1 MTSDLQRPRSW
12 PWLPLSRRALPG
24 ALLGLTAAARAQLP
38 SGDDPEASPRWR
50 AVRKSLFADRPI
62 DSAPTA
68 SLVLTAPRRADD
80 PAFVPMALRSTLTPG
95 TSGASSTSGTTQ
107 SVQRLTLVIDNNP
120 SPVAAVIDLPPDGA
134 LPDIETRT
142 RVDEYTFVRAIAETR
157 DGRLMMATRFV
168 KASGGCSAPPGGDEA
183 AVQAAMGRMLWRA
196 DPAEVS
202 ASLASSAPLTVQWMV
217 HHPNHSGLAMNQAT
231 RQFTPAQF
239 VRSVRLWQGERL
251 LLSAEV
257 DFALSENPT
266 LRFRFVPRG
275 TGDLRA
281 EAIDT
286 FDRRFSGSI
295 ALKDLR

>member
-1 MTSDLQRPRSW
+1 MNARPDRLH
-12 PWLPLSRRALPG
+12 PTRRALP
-24 ALLGLTAAARAQLP
+24 ATLLGLAAAARAQLP
-38 SGDDPEASPRWR
+38 AGDDPEASPRWQ
-50 AVRKSLFADRPI
+50 AVRAALFGNRPI
-62 DSAPTA
+62 DSAPGGQV
-68 SLVLTAPRRADD
+68 VLTAPRRADD
-80 PAFVPMALRSTLTPG
+80 PAFVPMALRSTPG
-95 TSGASSTSGTTQ
+95 TLHPDTTQ

-157 DGRLMMATRFV
+157 DGRLLMATRFV
-168 KASGGCSAPPGGDEA
+168 KASGGCSAPPGGDDA

-202 ASLASSAPLTVQWMV
+202 ASLASGTPLTVQWMV

-239 VRSVRLWQGERL
+239 VRSMRLWQGERL

-275 TGDLRA
+275 TGELRA

>member
-1 MTSDLQRPRSW
+1 MTADRQRPQPR

-24 ALLGLTAAARAQLP
+24 ALLGLTAVARAQLP
-38 SGDDPEASPRWR
+38 AGDDPEASPRWQM
-50 AVRKSLFADRPI
+50 VRKSLFADRPI
-62 DSAPTA
+62 DSTPTA
-68 SLVLTAPRRADD
+68 SLMLTAPRRADD

-95 TSGASSTSGTTQ
+95 ATQ

-202 ASLASSAPLTVQWMV
+202 ASLASGTPLTVQWMV

-251 LLSAEV
+251 LLAAEV

-275 TGDLRA
+275 TDDLRA

-286 FDRRFSGSI
+286 FDRRFSGSV

>member
-1 MTSDLQRPRSW
+1 MTRPLQR
-12 PWLPLSRRALPG
+12 LPQRLTLTRRALPA
-24 ALLGLTAAARAQLP
+24 ALLGCVAAARAQLP
-38 SGDDPEASPRWR
+38 AGDDPEASPRWQ
-50 AVRKSLFADRPI
+50 AVRRALFGSRPI
-62 DSAPTA
+62 DSTA
-68 SLVLTAPRRADD
+68 TVPLGLTAPRRADD
-80 PAFVPMALRSTLTPG
+80 PAFVPMALRSTLAP
-95 TSGASSTSGTTQ
+95 GTTQ
-107 SVQRLTLVIDNNP
+107 SVQRLTLLIDNNP
-120 SPVAAVIDLPPDGA
+120 SPIAAAVELPPDGA
-134 LPDIETRT
+134 WPDIETRT

-157 DGRLMMATRFV
+157 DGRLLMATRFV
-168 KASGGCSAPPGGDEA
+168 KASGGCSAPAGGDEA
-183 AVQAAMGRMLWRA
+183 ALQAAMGRMLWRA
-196 DPAEVS
+196 DQAEVS
-202 ASLASSAPLTVQWMV
+202 ASLAGGMPLTVQWMV

>member
-1 MTSDLQRPRSW
+1 MNTPADRLQ
-12 PWLPLSRRALPG
+12 LTRRAFQAG
-24 ALLGLTAAARAQLP
+24 LLGLTAAARAQLP
-38 SGDDPEASPRWR
+38 AGDDPDASPRWQTVR
-50 AVRKSLFADRPI
+50 AALFGHRPI
-62 DSAPTA
+62 DSAPA
-68 SLVLTAPRRADD
+68 AGQIALAAPRRADD
-80 PAFVPMALRSTLTPG
+80 SAFVPMALRSTLAPD
-95 TSGASSTSGTTQ
+95 TTQ

-120 SPVAAVIDLPPDGA
+120 SPVAAVVELPPDGA

-157 DGRLMMATRFV
+157 DGRLLMATRFV

-196 DPAEVS
+196 DSAEVS
-202 ASLASSAPLTVQWMV
+202 ASLASGTPLTVQWMV

-275 TGDLRA
+275 TGALRA
-281 EAIDT
+281 EAVDT

>member
-1 MTSDLQRPRSW
+1 MTADRQRLRPR

-24 ALLGLTAAARAQLP
+24 ALLGLTAVARAQLP
-38 SGDDPEASPRWR
+38 AGDDPEASPRWQM
-50 AVRKSLFADRPI
+50 VRRSLFADRPI

-68 SLVLTAPRRADD
+68 SIVLTAPRRADD

-95 TSGASSTSGTTQ
+95 TSGTTQ

-157 DGRLMMATRFV
+157 DGRLLMATRFV

-202 ASLASSAPLTVQWMV
+202 ASLASGTPLTVQWMV
-217 HHPNHSGLAMNQAT
+217 HHPNHSGLAMDQAT

-266 LRFRFVPRG
+266 LRFRFVPSG

-281 EAIDT
+281 EAVDT

>member
-1 MTSDLQRPRSW
+1 MNTPADRLQ
-12 PWLPLSRRALPG
+12 LTRRAFPT

-38 SGDDPEASPRWR
+38 AGDDPDASPRWQTVR
-50 AVRKSLFADRPI
+50 AALFGHRPI
-62 DSAPTA
+62 DSAPA
-68 SLVLTAPRRADD
+68 AGQIALAAPRRADD
-80 PAFVPMALRSTLTPG
+80 PALVPMALRSTLVPD
-95 TSGASSTSGTTQ
+95 TTQ

-120 SPVAAVIDLPPDGA
+120 SPVAAVVELPPDGA

-157 DGRLMMATRFV
+157 DGRLLMATRFV

-202 ASLASSAPLTVQWMV
+202 ASLASGTPLTVQWMV

-275 TGDLRA
+275 TGALRA
-281 EAIDT
+281 EAVDT

>member
-1 MTSDLQRPRSW
+1 MNARPDRLH
-12 PWLPLSRRALPG
+12 PTRRALPFT
-24 ALLGLTAAARAQLP
+24 LLGLAAAARAQLP
-38 SGDDPEASPRWR
+38 AGDDPEASPRWR
-50 AVRKSLFADRPI
+50 AVRAALFGNRPI
-62 DSAPTA
+62 DSAPTG
-68 SLVLTAPRRADD
+68 LIVLNAPRRADD
-80 PAFVPMALRSTLTPG
+80 PAFVPMSLRSTPG
-95 TSGASSTSGTTQ
+95 TLHPDTTQ
-107 SVQRLTLVIDNNP
+107 SVQRLTLLIDNNP
-120 SPVAAVIDLPPDGA
+120 SPVAAVIELPPGGA

-157 DGRLMMATRFV
+157 DGRLLMATRFV

-202 ASLASSAPLTVQWMV
+202 ASLASGTPLTVQWMV

-266 LRFRFVPRG
+266 LRFHFVPRG
-275 TGDLRA
+275 TDELRA
-281 EAIDT
+281 EAVDT

>member
-1 MTSDLQRPRSW
+1 MTADRQRLRPR
-12 PWLPLSRRALPG
+12 PWLHLSRRALPG
-24 ALLGLTAAARAQLP
+24 ALLCLTAVARAQLP
-38 SGDDPEASPRWR
+38 AGDDPEASPRWQM
-50 AVRKSLFADRPI
+50 VRRSLFADRPI
-62 DSAPTA
+62 DSAPTTA
-68 SLVLTAPRRADD
+68 LVLTAPRRADD

-95 TSGASSTSGTTQ
+95 TSGTTQ

-120 SPVAAVIDLPPDGA
+120 SPVAAVIDLPLEGA

-157 DGRLMMATRFV
+157 DGRLLMATRFV
-168 KASGGCSAPPGGDEA
+168 KASGGCSAPPGGDEV

-202 ASLASSAPLTVQWMV
+202 ASLASGTPLTVQWMV
-217 HHPNHSGLAMNQAT
+217 HHPNHSGLAMDQAT

-286 FDRRFSGSI
+286 FDRRFSGSV

>member
-1 MTSDLQRPRSW
+1 MNTPADRLQ
-12 PWLPLSRRALPG
+12 LTRRAFQAG
-24 ALLGLTAAARAQLP
+24 LLGLTAAARAQLP
-38 SGDDPEASPRWR
+38 AGDDPDASPRWQTVR
-50 AVRKSLFADRPI
+50 AALFGHRPI
-62 DSAPTA
+62 DSAPA
-68 SLVLTAPRRADD
+68 AGQIALAAPRRADD
-80 PAFVPMALRSTLTPG
+80 PAFVPMALRSTLAPD
-95 TSGASSTSGTTQ
+95 TTQ

-120 SPVAAVIDLPPDGA
+120 SPVAAVVELPPDGA

-157 DGRLMMATRFV
+157 DGRLLMATRFV

-202 ASLASSAPLTVQWMV
+202 ASLASGTPLTVQWMV

-275 TGDLRA
+275 TDALRA
-281 EAIDT
+281 EAVDT

>member
-1 MTSDLQRPRSW
+1 MNTPADRLQ
-12 PWLPLSRRALPG
+12 LTRRAFPAG
-24 ALLGLTAAARAQLP
+24 LLGLTAAARAQLP
-38 SGDDPEASPRWR
+38 AGDDPDASPRWKTVR
-50 AVRKSLFADRPI
+50 AALFGHRPI
-62 DSAPTA
+62 DSTPAA
-68 SLVLTAPRRADD
+68 GQIVLAAPRRADD
-80 PAFVPMALRSTLTPG
+80 PAFVPMALRSTLAPD
-95 TSGASSTSGTTQ
+95 TTQ

-157 DGRLMMATRFV
+157 DGRLLMATRFV

-202 ASLASSAPLTVQWMV
+202 ASLASGTPLTVQWMV

-275 TGDLRA
+275 TGALRA
-281 EAIDT
+281 EAVDT

>member
-1 MTSDLQRPRSW
+1 MTADRQSPRPR

-24 ALLGLTAAARAQLP
+24 ALLGLTAVARAQLP
-38 SGDDPEASPRWR
+38 AGDDPEASPRWQM
-50 AVRKSLFADRPI
+50 VRRSLFADRPI
-62 DSAPTA
+62 DSAPTTA
-68 SLVLTAPRRADD
+68 LVLTAPRRADD

-95 TSGASSTSGTTQ
+95 TPGGSGTTQ

-120 SPVAAVIDLPPDGA
+120 SPVATVIDLPLDGA

-157 DGRLMMATRFV
+157 DGRLLMATRFV

-202 ASLASSAPLTVQWMV
+202 ASLASGTPLTVQWMV

-295 ALKDLR
+295 ALKELR